1 MVELQNISKAF
12 NEQIVLDHIN
22 LDLNPHRIYGLRGRN
37 GAGKTTLMNIIL
49 GIHAPDEGTVRV
61 LGKDPQHDWQ
71 IRQSIGTLQEEDAY
85 FPELTTTE
93 FLWWVG
99 RLRGMTDTQS
109 TQQIKILTEQFYLTH
124 KLDHLIESL
133 SYGMIRKVLLAA
145 AFMAGPQILLL
156 DEPSNGLDTDSVD
169 SLRTLLAQHQQ
180 KGGTALIISHNQSFI
195 QSICT
200 DIIVLADGKIIP
212 TKEAF

>member
-1 MVELQNISKAF
+1 MVELRKISKAF
-12 NEQIVLDHIN
+12 NELLVLDQIN
-22 LDLNPHRIYGLRGRN
+22 LDLSPHHVYGLRGRN
-37 GAGKTTLMNIIL
+37 GAGKTPLMNVIL
-49 GIHAPDEGTVRV
+49 GIHPPDEGTARV
-61 LGKDPQHDWQ
+61 LGKDPELDWQ

-85 FPELTTTE
+85 FPELTAAE

-109 TQQIKILTEQFYLTH
+109 EQQIKALAERFYLSH
-124 KLDHLIESL
+124 KLDHLMESL

-145 AFMAGPQILLL
+145 AFMAEPQILLL

-169 SLRTLLAQHQQ
+169 SLCTLLTEHQQ

-195 QSICT
+195 QKICT
-200 DIIVLADGKIIP
+200 DVLVLDDGKIQ
-212 TKEAF
+212 